1 MNFIKAFIKKYIYSA
16 IGIFLI
22 VVVVVAVN
30 ALLRKV
36 NARYDL
42 TEDKIYTLSQG
53 TKNIL
58 GKLKSPVTI
67 RFYCSRSENQM
78 PVQLRGFTARL
89 EDLLDEYVST
99 GNGRIILDKFDPQP
113 DSDAE
118 YSAAMDGISGEMMPD
133 GRKFYL
139 GIAVSC
145 LDKTIRI
152 PIAPSE
158 ENLLEYNMTRS
169 IYEAS
174 QGKMPVLGIMTD
186 LPVMGGNTTPF
197 MKSQTP
203 KPPWIFVQELK
214 KNFTVNQIST
224 KTTRIDNDVKVLF
237 IIHPQKLAPET
248 IYAIDQYLLSGG
260 RLVIALDPFCLA
272 EQRSSPQ
279 AMMGQQVMP
288 GSSSIPE
295 LLKAWGLSFSNEVL
309 VDMDNSARNINDPQ
323 SGSYPAVLDF
333 LNIKNVSDDPSMA
346 GIPHLNLIYAG
357 AFVGAPE
364 LGISAKIFLESSQKS
379 QLINAFKAQS
389 PSAAI
394 LKEFV
399 PSNKNEK
406 MILKLAGKFKS
417 AFPDGKP
424 AKKDDKKPEATP
436 EPPSPPGD
444 EKSLRESTNESTV
457 VLLADVDMLSD
468 EFCVSKQ
475 TLFGRTVV
483 QPFNDNL
490 NLIQNICGQLA
501 GDNDLIQIRCRKVK
515 ERPFTELV
523 KIQTAAQQKFEKKIL
538 EIEEEKASAQT
549 RLNQLQSGKAESQKF
564 IMTPEQKQ
572 EIANFKEK
580 VAEKNKELKELRK
593 EFRKDIE
600 RTILRYE
607 IVNIAVVPLLVV
619 LFGLCVYMFNRI
631 RSNRRR

>member
-1 MNFIKAFIKKYIYSA
+1 MSFTKAFIKKYIYSA
-16 IGIFLI
+16 IGILLI
-22 VVVVVAVN
+22 IAVAVAVN

-42 TEDKIYTLSQG
+42 TEDKLYTLSQG

-58 GKLKSPVTI
+58 EKLKSPVTI

-89 EDLLDEYVST
+89 EDLLDEYVSV
-99 GNGRIILDKFDPQP
+99 GRGKIILDKFDPQP
-113 DSDAE
+113 DSETE
-118 YSAAMDGISGEMMPD
+118 YSASMDGINGEMMPD

-145 LDKTIRI
+145 LDKTIKV
-152 PIAPSE
+152 PDVTPSE
-158 ENLLEYNMTRS
+158 QNQLEYNMTRA
-169 IYEAS
+169 IYESS
-174 QGKMPVLGIMTD
+174 QSKMPVLGIMTD
-186 LPVMGGNTTPF
+186 LPVAGGNTMPF
-197 MKSQTP
+197 MKKQAP

-214 KNFTVNQIST
+214 KNFTVNQIPT
-224 KTTRIDNDVKVLF
+224 KTTQIDNDVKVLL

-248 IYAIDQYLLSGG
+248 VYAIDQYLLSGG

-272 EQRSSPQ
+272 EQRNSPQ

-295 LLKAWGLSFSNEVL
+295 LLKAWGISFSGDVI
-309 VDMDNSARNINDPQ
+309 VDMDNSARNVNDPQ
-323 SGSYPAVLDF
+323 AGTYPAVLDF
-333 LNIKNVSDDPSMA
+333 INIKNISEDPAMA
-346 GIPHLNLIYAG
+346 GIAHLNLLYAG
-357 AFVGAPE
+357 AFAGTPDS
-364 LGISAKIFLESSQKS
+364 GISAKTFLESSLKS
-379 QLINAFKAQS
+379 QLINSFKAQS

-399 PSNKNEK
+399 PSGKNEK
-406 MILKLAGKFKS
+406 LILKLAGKFKT

-424 AKKDDKKPEATP
+424 LKKDDKNPEVKTP
-436 EPPSPPGD
+436 PPAEN
-444 EKSLRESTNESTV
+444 EKSLKESAKESAV

-475 TLFGRTVV
+475 NVFGRTVV

-501 GDNDLIQIRCRKVK
+501 GDNDLIQIRCRKVR
-515 ERPFTELV
+515 ERPFVELV
-523 KIQTAAQQKFEKKIL
+523 KIQNEAQQKFEKKIL
-538 EIEEEKASAQT
+538 EIEEEKQSAQA
-549 RLNQLQSGKAESQKF
+549 RLNQLQTGKAENQKF

-572 EIANFKEK
+572 ELENFKKK

-600 RTILRYE
+600 RTIFRYE
-607 IVNIAVVPLLVV
+607 VANIAVVPVLVI
-619 LFGLCVYMFNRI
+619 LFGLCVYVFNRV
-631 RSNRRR
+631 RSNRRK